1 VAPEHRPGP
10 EVATD
15 REEVASAKCSCA
27 QLARVAHTHHLP
39 AESSAVESA
48 GCFDSRRDHGV
59 RHRIDRK
66 QAEYLVEVSV
76 VENPHGF
83 TAPERRADGGHAK
96 RGYRPGAARDV
107 CATGIIGAAETPGI
121 SVAQGREVTGRFRY
135 AREGA

>member
-27 QLARVAHTHHLP
+27 QLARVADTHHIP
-39 AESSAVESA
+39 AEPSAVQSA
-48 GCFDSRRDHGV
+48 SRFDSRRYHGV
-59 RHRIDRK
+59 RHRIDRE

-83 TAPERRADGGHAK
+83 APPERGADGGHAK
-96 RGYRPGAARDV
+96 RGYRPRVPRGARNGHDR
-107 CATGIIGAAETPGI
+107 P
-121 SVAQGREVTGRFRY
+121 R
-135 AREGA
+135 